1 MKTFCLYEAENLI
14 VYRINDTVLQIYPH
28 VDVFGGEVVNFVLDS
43 GAQCSVIS
51 ERIYCELL
59 KAGIKSME
67 LPVQNVVLRNAFGGR
82 TRRIRKQAYLEIK
95 LREDTF
101 EHIFF
106 ISPQL
111 ESCGIL

>member
-1 MKTFCLYEAENLI
+1 
-14 VYRINDTVLQIYPH
+14 VYRINDPVLHPH
-28 VDVFGGEVVNFVLDS
+28 IDVSGGEVVNVVLDS
-43 GAQCSVIS
+43 GAQCSVMS

-59 KAGIKSME
+59 KAGIKYRE

-82 TRRIRKQAYLEIK
+82 TRRIRKQAYLEFK
-95 LREDTF
+95 LREDAF

-106 ISPQL
+106 IYPQL